1 MLISCK
7 PANNKCYY
15 RRCRQLRIQDKIERF
30 GKKKLT
36 KILDG
41 KSNPKNDLALNEKLK
56 V

>member
-1 MLISCK
+1 MNVITADVGSLGHKTRS
-7 PANNKCYY
+7 
-15 RRCRQLRIQDKIERF
+15 RGSE
-30 GKKKLT
+30 KKKLT

>member
-1 MLISCK
+1 MLLPQMQAAK
-7 PANNKCYY
+7 DT
-15 RRCRQLRIQDKIERF
+15 RQDREVRE
-30 GKKKLT
+30 KKKLT